1 MPVAAEYNDVES
13 RLLRKA
19 ADFGLDAFI
28 CDANEVIDL
37 KLVRESPDVDDDE
50 TTFNPEMSHQVYGE
64 NETIFGYKDL
74 KIKLY
79 YSAAR
84 LTTYL
89 GVSFSSRVNHDGVE
103 ADDIRTPLLERIPA
117 GYLENL
123 DDFRSSLAKEDT
135 FRPFGDQ
142 LSAFDHRIDGDGEQR
157 FEIFKVGSVESLA
170 NPESF
175 LNFHERL
182 QTFLLWFVDA
192 ASFIEVDDP
201 KWTFYFLYEKVIV
214 NGKPMHYI
222 VGYATVY
229 RYYAHPFKLRPRI
242 SQFLILQPWQRK
254 GLGVKLLTAI
264 NEDLRRDPDVLDIV
278 VEDPSEAFVLL
289 RDYVDCL
296 ACRSLKTFSKESI
309 LAADKLSDEMEH
321 QARQELKI
329 NRRQAKRVFEILRL
343 SVINENDKQ
352 QMKDFRIAVKRR
364 LNQPYA
370 AEKRKLEKCHKLL
383 KPNELQA
390 VMRQMKMAPAEQ
402 KEYLDNCFKELIQD
416 YNKIVRKLET
426 S

>member
-1 MPVAAEYNDVES
+1 MPIAAEYNDVDS

-19 ADFGLDAFI
+19 ADAGLDAFI

-37 KLVRESPDVDDDE
+37 KLVRESKDVDDEE

-84 LTTYL
+84 LTTFL
-89 GVSFSSRVNHDGVE
+89 GVSYSSKVKHDGVE
-103 ADDIRTPLLERIPA
+103 ADDIRSPLLERIPA
-117 GYLENL
+117 GFLENL
-123 DDFRSSLAKEDT
+123 DDFRSSLDKEDT

-142 LSAFDHRIDGDGEQR
+142 LSAFDHEIDAENKR
-157 FEIFKVGSVESLA
+157 FEIFKVGSVESLS
-170 NPESF
+170 NPDSF
-175 LNFHERL
+175 LTFHERL

-192 ASFIEVDDP
+192 ASFIEIDDP
-201 KWTFYFLYEKVIV
+201 KWTFYFLYEKVMV
-214 NGKPMHYI
+214 NGKPINYV

-264 NEDLRRDPDVLDIV
+264 NEDLRKDLDVLDIV

-296 ACRSLKTFSKESI
+296 ACRSLKAFSKEFL
-309 LAADKLSDEMEH
+309 LANEKLTDDMEH
-321 QARQELKI
+321 EAREELKI

-352 QMKDFRIAVKRR
+352 QMKQFRLAVKRR

-370 AEKRKLEKCHKLL
+370 AEKKKLEKCQKFL

-416 YNKIVRKLET
+416 YDKIVRKLEIA
-426 S
+426 